1 MTAIARFARS
11 DGPVPSLSLGQGHE
25 AGSPITMSITPGAA
39 ANEADSTHA
48 DIPAVALDPF
58 DKTFLSDPVRYHPSL
73 RDAAPVFY
81 LSKYGI
87 YGMARFAPVKAAL
100 DDHVTFCSGRGVGLS
115 DFSKEAPWRPPSLL
129 LETDPPEH
137 DRARRIVNRVVS
149 LTAVRHLNDKWA
161 LAATQLVDE
170 LVARKTVDFITDVA
184 EIFPL
189 SVFPDAIGIQK
200 AGRENLLPYAS
211 ATFNAFGPRNEL
223 FEATNAVTGKSIH
236 WVAESCKR
244 SNLQEGGWG
253 MAVHEAA
260 DRGECTE
267 AEAERLVRSFLSAGV
282 DTTVNGI
289 GNMLYAFAQHPEQ
302 WQALRANPSLVKK
315 AFEESLRWLSTVQT
329 FFRTTTRAIDV
340 EGYRLPEGSKVLLFL
355 AAANR
360 DPQKWVDA
368 ADFKI
373 DRTLGGHVGF
383 GSGIHACLGQMV
395 ARLEGEL
402 VLSALVRRIKSI
414 RPAGPAVRRL
424 NNTLLAFANV
434 PVEIEPL

>member
-1 MTAIARFARS
+1 MVNESR
-11 DGPVPSLSLGQGHE
+11 DGLTDQ
-25 AGSPITMSITPGAA
+25 
-39 ANEADSTHA
+39 ADI
-48 DIPAVALDPF
+48 DPQIPAVTIDPF
-58 DKTFLSDPVRYHPSL
+58 QESFLSDPVRHYASL
-73 RDAAPVFY
+73 RNAGPIFH

-87 YGMARFAPVKAAL
+87 YGMAQFASVKAAL
-100 DDHVTFCSGRGVGLS
+100 DDHSTFCSGRGVGLS
-115 DFSKEAPWRPPSLL
+115 DFSRETPWRPPSLL

-137 DRARRIVNRVVS
+137 DRTRRIVNRIVS
-149 LTAVRHLNDKWA
+149 LTAIRNLSERWA
-161 LAATQLVDE
+161 QAASQLVDV
-170 LVARKTVDFITDVA
+170 LVTRQNIDFMTDVA
-184 EIFPL
+184 EVFPL

-200 AGRENLLPYAS
+200 TGRENLLPYAS

-223 FEATNAVTGKSIH
+223 FEATSASAAQSIQ

-244 SNLQEGGWG
+244 INLQASSWG

-289 GNMLYAFAQHPEQ
+289 GNMLYAFSQHPEQ
-302 WQALRANPSLVKK
+302 WQRLRETPALAKK

-329 FFRTTTRAIDV
+329 FFRTTTRAIKV
-340 EGYRLPEGSKVLLFL
+340 EGCRVPEGSKVLLFL

-360 DPQKWVDA
+360 DPQKYADA
-368 ADFKI
+368 DAFQI
-373 DRTLGGHVGF
+373 DRPLGGHVGF

-402 VLSALVRRIKSI
+402 VLSALLRKVHSI
-414 RPAGPAVRRL
+414 RPAGPAVKRL
-424 NNTLLAFANV
+424 NNTLLAFSHI
-434 PVEIEPL
+434 PVELQCIP

>member
-1 MTAIARFARS
+1 MSFNSGFLANGTAAV
-11 DGPVPSLSLGQGHE
+11 DEDVPV
-25 AGSPITMSITPGAA
+25 
-39 ANEADSTHA
+39 
-48 DIPAVALDPF
+48 VALDPF
-58 DKTFLSDPVRYHPSL
+58 DKTFLRDPIPHYSSL
-73 RDAAPVFY
+73 RDAGPVFL
-81 LSKYGI
+81 LSTYGI
-87 YGMARFAPVKAAL
+87 YGMAQFASVKAAL

-115 DFSKEAPWRPPSLL
+115 DFAKESPWRPPSLL

-137 DRARRIVNRVVS
+137 DRARRIVNRIVS
-149 LTAVRHLNDKWA
+149 LTAIRHCSDRWM
-161 LAATQLVDE
+161 LAAQQLIDE
-170 LVARKTVDFITDVA
+170 LVTRKRVDAITDLA
-184 EIFPL
+184 EVFPL
-189 SVFPDAIGIQK
+189 RVFPDAIGIQK
-200 AGRENLLPYAS
+200 TGRENLLPYAS
-211 ATFNAFGPRNEL
+211 ATFNAFGPRNAL
-223 FEATNAVTGKSIH
+223 FEATHVAAGTSIE

-260 DRGECTE
+260 ERGECTE

-302 WQALRANPSLVKK
+302 WQTLRANPSLAKK

-340 EGYRLPEGSKVLLFL
+340 AGYRLPEGSKVLLFL

-360 DPQKWVDA
+360 DPQKWRDA
-368 ADFKI
+368 NDFKI
-373 DRTLGGHVGF
+373 DRPLGGHVGF

-402 VLSALVRRIKSI
+402 VLNALVRRIKSI
-414 RPAGPAVRRL
+414 TPTGPAVRRL
-424 NNTLLAFANV
+424 NNTLLAFASV
-434 PVEIEPL
+434 PVELEPL